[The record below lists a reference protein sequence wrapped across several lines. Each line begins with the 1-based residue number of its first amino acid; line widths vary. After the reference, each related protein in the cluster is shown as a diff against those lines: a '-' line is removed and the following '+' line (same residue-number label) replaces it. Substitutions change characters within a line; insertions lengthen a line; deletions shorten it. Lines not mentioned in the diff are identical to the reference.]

1 MNIPSINNNT
11 TPIDMLPYLDDIE
24 SNKQGMHSSQP
35 DIKKIQN
42 KFLKNNH
49 YPPSDSGMN
58 TNIGYRSK
66 HEENN
71 TIYDNYKVPYKSEKI
86 PQYEE
91 QQEQQEQQQQ
101 IKYKMAADSPS
112 CITVAEHIANCPIC
126 SKFYNNDKTPYIIAI
141 IILLLVCVLLIKKV
155 LDC

>member
-101 IKYKMAADSPS
+101 Q
-112 CITVAEHIANCPIC
+112 
-126 SKFYNNDKTPYIIAI
+126 
-141 IILLLVCVLLIKKV
+141 
-155 LDC
+155 

>member
-1 MNIPSINNNT
+1 
-11 TPIDMLPYLDDIE
+11 
-24 SNKQGMHSSQP
+24 
-35 DIKKIQN
+35 
-42 KFLKNNH
+42 
-49 YPPSDSGMN
+49 MN

-86 PQYEE
+86 PQYE
-91 QQEQQEQQQQ
+91 EQQEQQQQ

-141 IILLLVCVLLIKKV
+141 IILLLVCILLIKKV